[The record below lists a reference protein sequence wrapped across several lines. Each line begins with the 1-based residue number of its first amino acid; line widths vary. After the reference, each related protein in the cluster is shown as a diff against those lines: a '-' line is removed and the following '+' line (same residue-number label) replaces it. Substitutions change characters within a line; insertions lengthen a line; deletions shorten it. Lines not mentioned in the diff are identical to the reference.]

1 LDAVHRAQDDPH
13 VLLRG
18 AQGYATAAALTGGV
32 QRALRVSGRTALAA
46 IPVAPTIIRRA
57 TSTRRQSGDLSD
69 RKT

>member
-1 LDAVHRAQDDPH
+1 

-18 AQGYATAAALTGGV
+18 AQGYATAAALTGGL
-32 QRALRVSGRTALAA
+32 ALCGCGLTALAA
-46 IPVAPTIIRRA
+46 IPVALTIIRRA